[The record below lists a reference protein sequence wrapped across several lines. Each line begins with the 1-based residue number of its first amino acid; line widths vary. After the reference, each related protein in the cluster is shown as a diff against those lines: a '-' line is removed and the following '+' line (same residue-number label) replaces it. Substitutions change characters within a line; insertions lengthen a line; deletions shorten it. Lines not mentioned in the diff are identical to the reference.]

1 MKQYNLVS
9 SYQRRDFRRT
19 ENMKMIPVEEAVGM
33 GLAHDMTEIIPG
45 KSKGA
50 AFKKGHLIKKED
62 IPRLLNMGKEHI
74 FVIEYKDGEIHE
86 NEAAIRMARAAAGQG
101 ITFSEPSEGKVN
113 LLVNRTGLLKVNTKA
128 LFEINSIEEIIL
140 ATLHTDRLV
149 DVNTIAA
156 ATKIIPLKIEEKKI
170 ASMEKICS
178 ENYPVI
184 QVMPILKLKAGIV
197 TTGNEIYYKRIPD
210 KFGPV
215 LIEKFR
221 ELGSEVIKQIFSK
234 DDPNM
239 IAESIKTLIKSG
251 ADIILVTGGMSVD
264 PDDVTPTGIKIAGAQ
279 ILSYGA
285 PTMPGAMF
293 LLSYIKDIP
302 VLGLPGCVMYNKRTI
317 FDLVV
322 PRLAAGERIERRDII
337 RYAHGGL
344 CSGCKDCRYPNC
356 GFGQG

>member
-1 MKQYNLVS
+1 MK
-9 SYQRRDFRRT
+9 R
-19 ENMKMIPVEEAVGM
+19 IPVEEAVGM
-33 GLAHDMTEIIPG
+33 VLAHDMTEIIPG
-45 KSKGA
+45 QSKGA
-50 AFKKGHLIKKED
+50 AFKKGHIITNED
-62 IPRLLNMGKEHI
+62 IPHLLNMGKENI
-74 FVIEYKDGEIHE
+74 YVIEYKEDEIHE

-113 LLVNRTGLLKVNTKA
+113 LLVGCRGLLKVNAGA
-128 LFEINSIEEIIL
+128 LLEINSIEEIVFS
-140 ATLHTDRLV
+140 TLHSDRLV
-149 DVNTIAA
+149 DGNTIAA
-156 ATKIIPLKIEEKKI
+156 ATKIIPLKIAEKKI
-170 ASMEKICS
+170 ASMEKVCS

-184 QVMPILKLKAGIV
+184 QVMPLHQLKAGVV
-197 TTGNEIYYKRIPD
+197 TTGNEIFYKRIPD
-210 KFGPV
+210 QFGPV

-234 DDPNM
+234 DDPDM
-239 IAESIKTLIKSG
+239 IAESIKTLIKEG
-251 ADIILVTGGMSVD
+251 ADMILVTGGMSVD
-264 PDDVTPTGIKIAGAQ
+264 PDDVTPSGVKMAGAQ

-322 PRLAAGERIERRDII
+322 PRLAAGEKIERRDII

-356 GFGQG
+356 GFGKG

>member
-1 MKQYNLVS
+1 
-9 SYQRRDFRRT
+9 
-19 ENMKMIPVEEAVGM
+19 MKMIPVKEAVGM
-33 GLAHDMTEIIPG
+33 VLVHDITEIIPD
-45 KSKGA
+45 KFKGA
-50 AFKKGHLIKKED
+50 AFKKGHVIKEED

-74 FVIEYKDGEIHE
+74 FGMEYKDGDIHE
-86 NEAAIRMARAAAGQG
+86 NEAAIRMARAVAGQG

-113 LLVNRTGLLKVNTKA
+113 LLVNRTGLLKVNAEA
-128 LFEINSIEEIIL
+128 LFEINSIEEIVL
-140 ATLHTDRLV
+140 STLHTDLLV
-149 DVNTIAA
+149 NVPTIAA
-156 ATKIIPLKIEEKKI
+156 GAKIIPLNIEEKKI
-170 ASMEKICS
+170 ASMEKICA
-178 ENYPVI
+178 ENFPVI
-184 QVMPILKLKAGIV
+184 QVMPLYKLKAGIV
-197 TTGNEIYYKRIPD
+197 STGNEIYYKRIPD

-221 ELGSEVIKQIFSK
+221 ELGSEVIEQIFSK

-239 IAESIKTLIKSG
+239 IAESIKTLIKAG

-264 PDDVTPTGIKIAGAQ
+264 PDDVTPAGVKIAGAE

-293 LLSYIKDIP
+293 LLSYINDIP

-322 PRLAAGERIERRDII
+322 PRLAAGERIERRDLI

-344 CSGCKDCRYPNC
+344 CSNCNDCRYPNC
-356 GFGQG
+356 GFGKG